1 MADAMRQV
9 CFERFG
15 GPEVLHIAEVPR
27 PDPAAGE
34 LRIRVTAAGVNRA
47 DLAQREGSYSPP
59 PGASQVLGLEVSGT
73 VDAVGSGV
81 STTWIGQSVCSLTA
95 GGGYAEWVCVPATLC
110 MAPPSGFDML
120 EAAVFPEVAM
130 TVWSNV
136 FELGRLRPGES
147 LLVHGG
153 TSGIG
158 AFAIALARA
167 RGHQVFATAGDAI
180 KCEAVRGWGA
190 AAINHRS
197 QDFVQEVLAQTD
209 GRGVDVVL
217 DMVGGSYVAR
227 NLSCLAMDGRVVQI
241 AFLEGAHTEL
251 DLMQLMRRRAVLT
264 GSLLR
269 PRSDDEKA
277 AIVRALVEHVF
288 PLNANRKLSQPVID
302 SVYPMEAAH
311 EAHAR
316 MATSAHIGKLV
327 LTWDSSLLR
336 EVQH

>member
-47 DLAQREGSYSPP
+47 DLAQREGSYAPP

-81 STTWIGQSVCSLTA
+81 STSWIGQSVCSLTA

-110 MAPPSGFDML
+110 MAPPSGFDLL
-120 EAAVFPEVAM
+120 EAAAFPEVAM

-167 RGHQVFATAGDAI
+167 LGHQVLATAGDAI

-190 AAINHRS
+190 IAINHRS
-197 QDFVQEVLAQTD
+197 QDFVQEVLAQTN

-241 AFLEGAHTEL
+241 AFLEGARAEL

-277 AIVRALVEHVF
+277 AIVRALEEHVF
-288 PLNANRKLSQPVID
+288 PLIANRQLSRPVID

-311 EAHAR
+311 AAHAR

-336 EVQH
+336 DAQH